1 MISTVY
7 KFDFFLGIKNT
18 KLEIRNAV
26 FDETKQKLNHS
37 IFIQFSLQSRSTEAK
52 MKVLKPMVCYIIN
65 QHEPLISSRTFFL
78 TTMLFPI
85 CSELFQNSDAFIEA
99 TSSGQ

>member
-26 FDETKQKLNHS
+26 FDETKQKLNPS

-65 QHEPLISSRTFFL
+65 QQEPLISSRTFFWRQCS
-78 TTMLFPI
+78 FPYVVNY
-85 CSELFQNSDAFIEA
+85 FRTA
-99 TSSGQ
+99 TLS